1 PARTSSAAALILAI
15 VTLHR
20 IEKLRGVVSDAVF
33 ENDFDVLDIGN
44 ALGRIAFD
52 HNEVG
57 VLSDGDRSD
66 PILPAEEDRA
76 IECRDADRLHR
87 REAGFNEQLDLAL
100 IAEAGAVAADADR
113 IRT

>member
-1 PARTSSAAALILAI
+1 MVLTPLDGVICEATSLILPSSISTAAGESTCPERGSSRWPARTSSAAALILAI

-44 ALGRIAFD
+44 ARGRIAFD
-52 HNEVG
+52 HDEVG

-66 PILPAEEDRA
+66 PILPA
-76 IECRDADRLHR
+76 
-87 REAGFNEQLDLAL
+87 
-100 IAEAGAVAADADR
+100 
-113 IRT
+113 